1 LPKEYNVTEKQM
13 DESIFS
19 MFAREEGVLNQS
31 KVLSQRKKIKSLG
44 TDISRMKGIWKVSLE
59 ILKAGRGRGKE
70 GRGNFAGLERWLS
83 RLKHLMIFPNPCQ
96 VTHKS
101 L

>member
-1 LPKEYNVTEKQM
+1 MPKEYNVTEKQM

-44 TDISRMKGIWKVSLE
+44 TDISRMKGI
-59 ILKAGRGRGKE
+59 
-70 GRGNFAGLERWLS
+70 
-83 RLKHLMIFPNPCQ
+83 
-96 VTHKS
+96 
-101 L
+101 